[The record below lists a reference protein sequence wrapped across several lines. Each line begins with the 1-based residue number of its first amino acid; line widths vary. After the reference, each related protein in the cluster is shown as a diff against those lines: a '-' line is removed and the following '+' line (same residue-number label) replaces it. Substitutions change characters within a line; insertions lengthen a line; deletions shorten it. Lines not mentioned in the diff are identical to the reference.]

1 MHPKPAMNLEAQS
14 DVVLTLG
21 QALHVNGQS
30 TDDTLAATERL
41 SNSLGVRATI
51 IPSWGEL
58 QLEATEGT
66 ARLVSLVAASPTG
79 VHMERVASAMKA
91 IDEVTAGH
99 LPPTAALQTIGAI
112 SQAPPAP
119 TWLFALAAAAGAASL
134 SVLSPIQHIAALIPI
149 LFSPPPAPASRPT

>member
-1 MHPKPAMNLEAQS
+1 MERFSRHGILDSGIYGTAHRPLQELRNPKPAMNLEEQS
-14 DVVLTLG
+14 GVVLTLG

-41 SNSLGVRATI
+41 SNSIGLRATI

-66 ARLVSLVAASPTG
+66 TRLVSLVAASPTG
-79 VHMERVASAMKA
+79 VHMERVASVMKA

-99 LPPTAALQTIGAI
+99 LPPTAALQTIG
-112 SQAPPAP
+112 
-119 TWLFALAAAAGAASL
+119 
-134 SVLSPIQHIAALIPI
+134 
-149 LFSPPPAPASRPT
+149 